1 MRLGEGHLQQVFDE
15 GIKPGG
21 TRHLGA
27 GHALTAVRGV
37 DGIHVCNGGGVHER
51 GTQLQQGERVD
62 EAFVGAFGERF
73 EHAVAALFEGA
84 ELTQARLD
92 GAQLGVGE
100 RARCF
105 FAVAGDEGYGVV
117 GIEQRHGCADAV
129 RRDAGFYGE
138 RVNEVFGGLLSCA
151 AGFVFFAVCGAV
163 GFVAGG
169 AAGRRICSS
178 IRARADAARKGV
190 FAHSYSFAYFA
201 AAHGLTG
208 DAEDRVSAGRILRV
222 FAGAGKR
229 IFPSHL
235 PVQITS
241 LCAHFAL

>member
-1 MRLGEGHLQQVFDE
+1 MRRNGTNTVREGEIVGELRAGAFLTGNHAGLNHAALTQALEELFAQHRVGEGTVNQDRSGTVEGLFGAVNLQGFVRLCSLNALILVVFGTVGNVRGGNGVCLGEGHLQQVFDE

-27 GHALTAVRGV
+27 GHALAAVRGV
-37 DGIHVCNGGGVHER
+37 DGVHVCDSGGVHER

-100 RARCF
+100 CARCF

-117 GIEQRHGCADAV
+117 GVE
-129 RRDAGFYGE
+129 
-138 RVNEVFGGLLSCA
+138 
-151 AGFVFFAVCGAV
+151 
-163 GFVAGG
+163 
-169 AAGRRICSS
+169 
-178 IRARADAARKGV
+178 
-190 FAHSYSFAYFA
+190 
-201 AAHGLTG
+201 
-208 DAEDRVSAGRILRV
+208 
-222 FAGAGKR
+222 
-229 IFPSHL
+229 
-235 PVQITS
+235 
-241 LCAHFAL
+241 